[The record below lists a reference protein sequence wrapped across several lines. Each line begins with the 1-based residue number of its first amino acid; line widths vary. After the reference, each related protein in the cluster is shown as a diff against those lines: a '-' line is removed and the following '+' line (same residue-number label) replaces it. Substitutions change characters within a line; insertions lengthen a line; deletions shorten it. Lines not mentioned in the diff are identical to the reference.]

1 MVTGRRGSST
11 SGCLFSLLLFGGA
24 LYFGIP
30 IAGVYIRY
38 YQLSDE
44 MHSAARLA
52 PSLTDAT
59 IQRRVADKA
68 DDLALPPDVV
78 KNLRIRRLGGTER
91 KITIDTEYRE
101 TVQLQLFTHTFVF
114 KPHAEEPL

>member
-1 MVTGRRGSST
+1 MVIGRRGSST
-11 SGCLFSLLLFGGA
+11 SGCLFSLLFFGAA

-38 YQLSDE
+38 YQLADE

-52 PSLTDAT
+52 PSLTDQT
-59 IQRRVADKA
+59 IQRRIADKA
-68 DDLALPPDVV
+68 DELALPADVL
-78 KNLRIRRLGGTER
+78 KNLKIRRLGGTDR

-101 TVQLQLFTHTFVF
+101 TVTLQLFTHTFIF